1 MPQNIAFHETS
12 GSQPARLWSTG
23 THSPETQDAGR
34 RAARPSDTDGS
45 IEELKLPDPQQG
57 ALPLFHASEYDA
69 MQQAADAGAEELRSA
84 TARAAWKRWAMQPV
98 NVNMVVELAWFTCA
112 VVFKPDDPKSQAV
125 QTHVVEKFSNH
136 YVTVLL
142 SKHGELGDTYS
153 RLWMDA
159 VAKATA
165 TLLRCAFPASADQ
178 FGPQLVATLKHQL
191 RLWATGLLPSDAHMA
206 TLAATNHN
214 TSRSG
219 QRQSGSLAADNGAGD
234 HRANDVSD
242 DDTDDGDDRFTAHAA
257 VSGTFYNVKTGLLMS
272 HHLSSHH
279 VTPQQLWRGRHVY
292 RQGCY
297 MPQTQAS
304 PSDGQELAAG
314 TDACGSSPPSF
325 RQRAAACLSN
335 AQQATSAYEAMREAN
350 KKAKVEMKHALQQDR
365 RAIQKQRHKAS
376 SLPIDERQAM
386 SNSIAGWMD
395 ADTYNA
401 CSPVLA
407 STTDASCK
415 AQRKRLELDMRS
427 LDLKLAGAFNPT
439 AHSKS
444 LDLAAS
450 MHVNQGRQA
459 TPSTFTPSRQGIR
472 DKGVTGKYG
481 FGGVGA
487 LADCTALSSP
497 PTAPARIMR
506 AARAAVRDA
515 KIVSTVGSTTI
526 RQSKDGRT
534 EQ

>member
-1 MPQNIAFHETS
+1 
-12 GSQPARLWSTG
+12 
-23 THSPETQDAGR
+23 
-34 RAARPSDTDGS
+34 
-45 IEELKLPDPQQG
+45 
-57 ALPLFHASEYDA
+57 
-69 MQQAADAGAEELRSA
+69 
-84 TARAAWKRWAMQPV
+84 
-98 NVNMVVELAWFTCA
+98 
-112 VVFKPDDPKSQAV
+112 
-125 QTHVVEKFSNH
+125 
-136 YVTVLL
+136 
-142 SKHGELGDTYS
+142 
-153 RLWMDA
+153 
-159 VAKATA
+159 
-165 TLLRCAFPASADQ
+165 
-178 FGPQLVATLKHQL
+178 
-191 RLWATGLLPSDAHMA
+191 
-206 TLAATNHN
+206 
-214 TSRSG
+214 
-219 QRQSGSLAADNGAGD
+219 
-234 HRANDVSD
+234 
-242 DDTDDGDDRFTAHAA
+242 
-257 VSGTFYNVKTGLLMS
+257 
-272 HHLSSHH
+272 
-279 VTPQQLWRGRHVY
+279 
-292 RQGCY
+292 
-297 MPQTQAS
+297 
-304 PSDGQELAAG
+304 
-314 TDACGSSPPSF
+314 
-325 RQRAAACLSN
+325 
-335 AQQATSAYEAMREAN
+335 MREAN

-386 SNSIAGWMD
+386 SNSIAGKTTYHFGFATKHGMPALHMPIFAKPLLAMSVYISLGMHKEPSCGIAQKNPRLASTSSMYLLYAGWMD